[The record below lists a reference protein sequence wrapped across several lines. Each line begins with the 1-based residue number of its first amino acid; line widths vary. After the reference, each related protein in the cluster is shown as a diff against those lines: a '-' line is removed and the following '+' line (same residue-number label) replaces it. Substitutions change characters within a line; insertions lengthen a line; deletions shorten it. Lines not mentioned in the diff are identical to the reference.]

1 MLRLL
6 LVLTLSLAASVQ
18 AAQAIDPAVFM
29 ALERAQTAQSK
40 GDYAAARKAL
50 DGASAKPGSN
60 EEALLWRSRGYL
72 AWAEGNNRQAL
83 EWLDKAVASGKLDE
97 QLLAGERLNLAR
109 LNLVEGR
116 YAKVVSLLGSANH
129 DEAVYPDHPE
139 KLDIQRPNV
148 KPLSFGGGI
157 HFCLGAQLARIE
169 AEIAIS
175 TLLRRI
181 PDLRL
186 DDAENPEWRPTFVL
200 RGLKRLPASW

>member
-72 AWAEGNNRQAL
+72 AWAEG
-83 EWLDKAVASGKLDE
+83 
-97 QLLAGERLNLAR
+97 
-109 LNLVEGR
+109 
-116 YAKVVSLLGSANH
+116 
-129 DEAVYPDHPE
+129 
-139 KLDIQRPNV
+139 
-148 KPLSFGGGI
+148 
-157 HFCLGAQLARIE
+157 
-169 AEIAIS
+169 
-175 TLLRRI
+175 
-181 PDLRL
+181 
-186 DDAENPEWRPTFVL
+186 
-200 RGLKRLPASW
+200 